1 MKKKPMLVA
10 GIVVLVAALIY
21 DVFVFSP
28 SLGKLQEI
36 ESSYRK
42 NMTTEEVTQM
52 DLLLGKEYRLSNQ
65 DMRIEQN

>member
-21 DVFVFSP
+21 DVFVFSL
-28 SLGKLQEI
+28 SLGKLHEI
-36 ESSYRK
+36 ESSYPK

-52 DLLLGKEYRLSNQ
+52 DSQLDKAYRCQ
-65 DMRIEQN
+65 IEI

>member
-21 DVFVFSP
+21 GVFVFSP

-36 ESSYRK
+36 ESSYPK
-42 NMTTEEVTQM
+42 NMTTEKVTQM
-52 DLLLGKEYRLSNQ
+52 DLQLDKAYRLSNR
-65 DMRIEQN
+65 DMKIEQT

>member
-21 DVFVFSP
+21 GVFVFSP

-36 ESSYRK
+36 ESSYSI
-42 NMTTEEVTQM
+42 NTTTEEVTQL
-52 DLLLGKEYRLSNQ
+52 DLLLGKAYRLSNQ
-65 DMRIEQN
+65 DMRIEQT